1 MQRETISFD
10 IVNPSNALLEQLN
23 TILNSFRQVENITYS
38 NEKTVLKDFQKSMQ
52 DVKKLK
58 NGDDSMLYNGSFDDM
73 LKELK

>member
-10 IVNPSNALLEQLN
+10 IVNPSDALLEQLN
-23 TILNSFRQVENITYS
+23 TILNSFTQVENITYS

-52 DVKKLK
+52 DIKKLK

>member
-23 TILNSFRQVENITYS
+23 TILNSFTQVENITYS

-58 NGDDSMLYNGSFDDM
+58 NGNNNMLYNGSFDDM
-73 LKELK
+73 LKELE